1 MTTEDT
7 DEPDQRPCT
16 TPLRQAA
23 EARLLQHPDTPS
35 PTSADLA
42 RLVHEL
48 QVHQIELEMQNEELR
63 RARAETDA
71 ALDQLHHLNTH
82 LEAQVAAR
90 TAELVAA
97 RDAAEAADRAKTHF
111 LANMSHEIRTPMNG
125 ILGMAHL
132 LRRSGLTPNQA
143 HQLDKIEVSGRH
155 LLAILND
162 ILDFSKIEAGR
173 LELETVDF
181 TLDELVRDVTAI
193 VTDSAAATGL
203 RVDIDTAGIP
213 RHLRGDRVH
222 LAQALLNYVGNAIK
236 FTAAGSVTL
245 SARLLEETRQGYLLR
260 FDVVDTGIG
269 MTPEQQAQLFR
280 PFTQADSST
289 TRRFGGTGLG
299 LAITRRLAQLMGG
312 EVGVNCT
319 PGDGCRFWLTARLGK
334 GRPASPAPD
343 MRDREH
349 AELILRRDYR
359 GARVLAVDDDPVNL
373 DVLLSLLLNLGLVVD
388 IARDGAEALRLAGE
402 KPYALIL
409 MDLQMP
415 IMGGLEASR
424 AIRRLPG
431 HASTPIVA
439 ITASAFVSEREACL
453 AAGMNDFIA
462 KPLDVDAFFGTLL
475 QWLPP
480 PPAQVCST

>member
-1 MTTEDT
+1 MTT
-7 DEPDQRPCT
+7 DEPDQRPGA

-23 EARLLQHPDTPS
+23 EAQLQQRADTPS
-35 PTSADLA
+35 PTPADLA

-48 QVHQIELEMQNEELR
+48 QVHQIELEMQNDELR
-63 RARAETDA
+63 RARAETEA
-71 ALDQLHHLNTH
+71 AVDQLHQLNAH
-82 LEAQVAAR
+82 LETLVAAR

-111 LANMSHEIRTPMNG
+111 LANMSHEIRTPLNG

-132 LRRSGLTPNQA
+132 LRRSGLTPTQA

-155 LLAILND
+155 LLAVLND

-173 LELETVDF
+173 LELETADF
-181 TLDELVRDVTAI
+181 TLDELARDLTAI
-193 VTDSAAATGL
+193 VADNAAAKGL
-203 RVDIDTAGIP
+203 GLVIDTAGIP
-213 RHLRGDRVH
+213 GHLRGDRVH
-222 LAQALLNYVGNAIK
+222 LAQALLNYLGNAIK
-236 FTAAGSVTL
+236 FTASGSVTL
-245 SARLLEETRQGYLLR
+245 SARLLEETPQGYLLR

-269 MTPEQQAQLFR
+269 MTPEQQAQIFQ
-280 PFTQADSST
+280 PFTQADNST

-299 LAITRRLAQLMGG
+299 LAITRRIAQLMGG

-319 PGDGCRFWLTARLGK
+319 PGEGCRFWLTARLSQ
-334 GRPASPAPD
+334 GRPTRPAPEL
-343 MRDREH
+343 RARESAELTLRREH
-349 AELILRRDYR
+349 R
-359 GARVLAVDDDPVNL
+359 GTRVLAVDDDPVNL

-453 AAGMNDFIA
+453 AAGMSDFIA
-462 KPLDVDAFFGTLL
+462 KPLDVDAFFGMLL

-480 PPAQVCST
+480 PPDQVCST